1 MKLSRRQK
9 RILKRKLKRIA
20 VDAVAVI
27 VGAGMFVGLFI
38 AWANEPM
45 PDWSEYIE

>member
-27 VGAGMFVGLFI
+27 VGAGMFVGLFVGHMADAGRI
-38 AWANEPM
+38 
-45 PDWSEYIE
+45 